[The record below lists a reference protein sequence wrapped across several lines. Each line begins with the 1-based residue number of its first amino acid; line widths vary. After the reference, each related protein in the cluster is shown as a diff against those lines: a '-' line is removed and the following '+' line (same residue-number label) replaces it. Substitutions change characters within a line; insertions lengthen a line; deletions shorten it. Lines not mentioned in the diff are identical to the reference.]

1 MKLRIST
8 KLLLFLTAAVALWA
22 CSNKKDGTSYRVYHN
37 MTAHYNGYFNAD
49 ELVDKGA
56 ASIRKAHKE
65 DYDKILPMFIY
76 GTDETAKASYPD
88 MEKAIG
94 KCEKVISKHTIKDD
108 SHKDKKRPEFNK
120 WIDENYLVIGKAY
133 FYKRNYFKA
142 AEVFQYANRKFKN
155 PVNNVVSNS
164 WLARAYI
171 EQEEYGKAIQA
182 LTRAETDAEDERVSD
197 DVKAEYH
204 MVFTDVLLHQKKY
217 EKAAEELEK
226 AIPLIK
232 RKKDRAR
239 PTFILA
245 QIYQQL
251 DRSSDALTA
260 YETCI
265 RSRPVYELE
274 FHARINKALSYS
286 RTGGSSGEIQ
296 KELFKMLK
304 DEKNLD
310 YRDQIYFALGDIA
323 WEEQRRTDAI
333 DFYEKSLMYNK
344 DNQKQK
350 AKAFLRLADL
360 YFDERK
366 YQPAQLY
373 YDSTLTTIDATHERY
388 NIVKARAESL
398 TELVASLNAIE
409 LNDSIAKICSLS
421 PKEREKKMNELAKEI
436 ARQKEQQRLEDER
449 RAEAAKQAAQ
459 ESGITGSFWAYNEPL
474 KEKGKANFIDKW
486 GERPLKDNWRLQ
498 SILATSFGPGEE
510 AEIPGVVAPSDSA
523 ALAEAENKYKAPSA
537 EELSA
542 ELPCDDAG
550 KLADLKFNA
559 AEGYYNAGVIYKEKL
574 NDVDNALSTWEELLA
589 NIDSSDF
596 HPTTYYQLF
605 RTWLAKETSKGYL
618 KNPFCETCN
627 SKYWGDEIKRN
638 YPGSDWAML
647 VDNPGYLDIQDM
659 KNAKEDEAYQAAYS
673 MYSTRNYP
681 GAKTFCDSIIKTE
694 PDNHL
699 VCKYRLLRA
708 VCVGYSD
715 APYGVKENY
724 QAELNAVVQNCGG
737 SDEAKRAQELIN
749 AIGKP
754 ESSENINNEI
764 RTDESTGTDNQV
776 KPDTTAT
783 MNVPEIVNTDSPYK
797 YDGGAEHYFA
807 VFIPVQGSD
816 INKSKT
822 AVADFNSAFFTSSQ
836 LKVTNN
842 LLDKNNHLL
851 LIKSFKKM
859 DEATNYMKAFR
870 GDGDKLAEINLAQY
884 RTVLISKQNY
894 ITLFKNKDIDQYMD
908 FYAQFYEN

>member
-1 MKLRIST
+1 
-8 KLLLFLTAAVALWA
+8 
-22 CSNKKDGTSYRVYHN
+22 

-182 LTRAETDAEDERVSD
+182 LTRAETDAEDEKVSD

-232 RKKDRAR
+232 GKKDRAR

-251 DRSSDALTA
+251 DQSSDALTA

-373 YDSTLTTIDATHERY
+373 YDSTLTTIDATHGRY

-510 AEIPGVVAPSDSA
+510 AEIPGVVAPGDSA

>member
-1 MKLRIST
+1 M
-8 KLLLFLTAAVALWA
+8 AVFWA

-56 ASIRKAHKE
+56 ETIRKAHKE
-65 DYDKILPMFIY
+65 DYDKILPIYIY
-76 GTDETAKASYPD
+76 GTEESAKATYPD
-88 MEKAIG
+88 LEKAIG

-108 SHKDKKRPEFNK
+108 SNKAKKKPEFNK

-142 AEVFQYANRKFKN
+142 AEVFQYSNRKFKN

-164 WLARAYI
+164 WLARTNI
-171 EQEEYGKAIQA
+171 EQQEYGKAIQA
-182 LTRAETDAEDERVSD
+182 LTRAENDAENEKVSD

-204 MVFTDVLLHQKKY
+204 LVFADVLIHQKKLDKAVEEI
-217 EKAAEELEK
+217 EKAL
-226 AIPLIK
+226 PFIK
-232 RKKDRAR
+232 KKKDRAR
-239 PTFILA
+239 PNFILA
-245 QIYQQL
+245 QLYQQL

-265 RSRPVYELE
+265 HSRPVYELE

-286 RTGGSSGEIQ
+286 RTGGSSAEIQ

-310 YRDQIYFALGDIA
+310 YRDQIYYALGDIA
-323 WEEQRRTDAI
+323 WEEQRRADAI
-333 DFYEKSLMYNK
+333 NYYEMSLLYNK

-360 YFDERK
+360 YFDERQ

-373 YDSTLTTIDATHERY
+373 YDSTLTTIDATHDRY
-388 NIVKARAESL
+388 LIVKTRAESL

-409 LNDSIAKICSLS
+409 LNDSLAQICALS
-421 PKEREKKMNELAKEI
+421 PKEREKKLRDIADQLARDKE
-436 ARQKEQQRLEDER
+436 AQRLEDER
-449 RAEAAKQAAQ
+449 RALAAKEAAQ

-474 KEKGKANFIDKW
+474 KEKGKANFIDAW

-498 SILATSFGPGEE
+498 SILASSFGPGEE
-510 AEIPGVVAPSDSA
+510 ADLLGVPAAGDSIA
-523 ALAEAENKYKAPSA
+523 VAEAEDKYKAPSA
-537 EELSA
+537 DELAA
-542 ELPCDDAG
+542 ELPCDDPS
-550 KLADLKFNA
+550 KLATLQANA

-574 NDVDNALSTWEELLA
+574 DDDDNALSTWEELLV
-589 NIDSSDF
+589 NIETSDF

-605 RTWLAKETSKGYL
+605 RTWLSKENSKGYL
-618 KNPFCETCN
+618 KNPFCESCN
-627 SKYWGDEIKRN
+627 SKYWGDEIKRI

-673 MYSTRNYP
+673 LYATRNYP
-681 GAKTFCDSIIKTE
+681 ASKTFCDSIIKTE

-699 VCKYRLLRA
+699 LCKYRLLRA

-724 QAELNAVVQNCGG
+724 QAELNAVVQNCGN

-749 AIGKP
+749 AIAKP
-754 ESSENINNEI
+754 ESTENVNNEI
-764 RTDESTGTDNQV
+764 KTDESTGNNNQINPDSSTVV
-776 KPDTTAT
+776 KPPEMTAT
-783 MNVPEIVNTDSPYK
+783 EGPYK
-797 YDGGAEHYFA
+797 YDANAEHYFA

-816 INKSKT
+816 INKSKNS
-822 AVADFNSAFFTSSQ
+822 VSDFNTAFYTSAQ

-859 DEATNYMKAFR
+859 DEAMNYVKAFR
-870 GDGDKLAEINLAQY
+870 SDTDRLAEINLAQY

>member
-1 MKLRIST
+1 M
-8 KLLLFLTAAVALWA
+8 A
-22 CSNKKDGTSYRVYHN
+22 CSNKKDGTAYRVYHN

-49 ELVDKGA
+49 ELVNKGA
-56 ASIRKAHKE
+56 ETIRKAHKE
-65 DYDKILPMFIY
+65 DYDKILPIFIY
-76 GTDETAKASYPD
+76 GTEETSKATFPD
-88 MEKAIG
+88 MEKAIA

-108 SHKDKKRPEFNK
+108 SNKEKKRPEFNK
-120 WIDENYLVIGKAY
+120 WIDENYLVIGRAY

-155 PVNNVVSNS
+155 PVNNVVSNT
-164 WLARAYI
+164 WLARTYI

-182 LTRAETDAEDERVSD
+182 LTRAETDAEDEKVDASL
-197 DVKAEYH
+197 KAEYH

-217 EKAAEELEK
+217 DKAAEELEK

-232 RKKDRAR
+232 RKKDKAR
-239 PTFILA
+239 PNFILA
-245 QIYQQL
+245 QIYQEL
-251 DRSSDALTA
+251 DRSSDALTC

-265 RSRPVYELE
+265 HSRPVYELE

-286 RTGGSSGEIQ
+286 RTGGSSNEIQ

-310 YRDQIYFALGDIA
+310 YRDLIYYALGDIA

-360 YFDERK
+360 YFDERQ

-373 YDSTLTTIDATHERY
+373 YDSTLTTIDATHDRY
-388 NIVKARAESL
+388 LIVKARAESL

-409 LNDSIAKICSLS
+409 LNDSIAKICALS
-421 PKEREKKMNELAKEI
+421 PKEREKKMNELAEQL
-436 ARQKEQQRLEDER
+436 AREKEQQRIDDER
-449 RAEAAKQAAQ
+449 RAEAAKEAAQ

-474 KEKGKANFIDKW
+474 KEKGKANFLDSW

-510 AEIPGVVAPSDSA
+510 ADLPGIIAPDDSTA
-523 ALAEAENKYKAPSA
+523 IAEAEDKYKAPTA
-537 EELSA
+537 DELSA
-542 ELPCDDAG
+542 ALPCDDAAR
-550 KLADLKFNA
+550 LAQIKADA
-559 AEGYYNAGVIYKEKL
+559 SEGYYNAGVIYKEKL
-574 NDVDNALSTWEELLA
+574 DDDDNALSTWEELLA
-589 NIDSSDF
+589 NIDTSAF

-605 RTWLAKETSKGYL
+605 RTWLSKENSKGYL

-627 SKYWGDEIKRN
+627 SKYWGDEIKRI

-673 MYSTRNYP
+673 LYSTRNYP
-681 GAKTFCDSIIKTE
+681 GAKTFCDSIIRTE
-694 PDNHL
+694 ADNHL
-699 VCKYRLLRA
+699 LCKYRLLRA

-724 QAELNAVVQNCGG
+724 QAELNEIVKNCGG

-754 ESSENINNEI
+754 ESSENINTEI

-783 MNVPEIVNTDSPYK
+783 MNVPDMVNTDSPYK
-797 YDGGAEHYFA
+797 YDVNAEHYFA

-816 INKSKT
+816 INKAKT
-822 AVADFNSAFFTSSQ
+822 AVADFNMAYFTSSQ

-859 DEATNYMKAFR
+859 DEGVNYMKTFR
-870 GDGDKLAEINLAQY
+870 GDTDKLAEINLAQY

>member
-1 MKLRIST
+1 
-8 KLLLFLTAAVALWA
+8 
-22 CSNKKDGTSYRVYHN
+22 

-749 AIGKP
+749 AIDKP